1 MDRIERAYPSLRA
14 RLIGMLGLF
23 AALFLGLTLYLYLTS
38 RTLFA
43 EALQKE
49 LSGDLEWM
57 ASIVRDRPGL
67 ARDPIRSDSLCKAV
81 ARFKAYRV
89 TVLDSAGRVLA
100 DSHVPREEVGTLEN
114 HAGRPEMR
122 MASKEGWGH
131 SWRYSSTLGRGML
144 YVARKVPDQACY
156 LRMAAGPVTLNS
168 FQMASFKVFVLF
180 LALFLAASFAITWW
194 ISRKISAPLLRLTGG
209 GDAAPDP
216 EKPPR
221 WEAEFR
227 EAEVLNK
234 AFQGYVDQVRTLGR
248 QVETQRDK
256 LAAVLNQLEEGI
268 LILSPDG
275 VVVAA
280 NPASLRLLGSG
291 GSQESDGPEGLG
303 GQAADSRDAASW
315 IGRPLRQLL
324 PRSPLVAWVAAAQSP
339 DRTPMMHVDKG
350 PDAPFDLLCH
360 LAPLD
365 AGGADARPFARPFN
379 EGDGERDRERDRGR
393 GGDPEGR
400 ELLLT
405 ALDVTEFRHLDR
417 VKSEFVAN
425 ASHELKTPLSSI
437 KGYAEALLEGA
448 LNDAK
453 VREPFVG
460 KIHANALRLE
470 RLVQDLLSLS
480 HLEAN
485 PEPKEPEPLPLRGY
499 ANAAANLHR
508 QAIEAAGVRVENH
521 VGEDLRV
528 LMEPRDL
535 ELILNNLV
543 GNAVKYNRPGG
554 KIRIGCEPD
563 AEEGGEGGLKLS
575 VKDTGIGIPVE
586 MLPRI
591 FERFYRA
598 GAARASKEGTGLGLA
613 IVKHAAQKY
622 GIAVSAESVMGEGS
636 RFTLRIP
643 PGRIVAP

>member
-1 MDRIERAYPSLRA
+1 MGEIERAYPSLRA
-14 RLIGMLGLF
+14 HLIGMLGIF
-23 AALFLGLTLYLYLTS
+23 AALFLCLTLYLYLTS

-57 ASIVRDRPGL
+57 ASIVRDQPGL

-89 TVLDSAGRVLA
+89 TVIDSAGHVLA
-100 DSHVPREEVGTLEN
+100 DSHVPRGEVGSLEN
-114 HAGRPEMR
+114 HAGRPEMA
-122 MASKEGWGH
+122 MASKSGWGH

-168 FQMASFKVFVLF
+168 FQMASLKVFVLF

-209 GDAAPDP
+209 GAADP

-227 EAEVLNK
+227 EAEVLNRT
-234 AFQGYVDQVRTLGR
+234 FQGYVGQVRTLGR

-280 NPASLRLLGSG
+280 NPASLRLLGPG
-291 GSQESDGPEGLG
+291 
-303 GQAADSRDAASW
+303 ADSRDAASW
-315 IGRPLRQLL
+315 IGKPLRRLL
-324 PRSPLVAWVAAAQSP
+324 PRSPLGAWVDAIQSP

-350 PDAPFDLLCH
+350 PDSPFDLLCH
-360 LAPLD
+360 LAPLHAED
-365 AGGADARPFARPFN
+365 AGNA
-379 EGDGERDRERDRGR
+379 
-393 GGDPEGR
+393 GDPAARAGR

-405 ALDVTEFRHLDR
+405 VLDVSEFRHLDR

-448 LNDAK
+448 LDDAK
-453 VREPFVG
+453 VRGPFVG

-485 PEPKEPEPLPLRGY
+485 PDPKEPEPLPLRGY
-499 ANAAANLHR
+499 ANAAVNLHR
-508 QAIEAAGVRVENH
+508 HAIEAAGVRVENH
-521 VGEDLRV
+521 AGEDIQV

-554 KIRIGCEPD
+554 KIRIWTEAD
-563 AEEGGEGGLKLS
+563 GEGGYKLS
-575 VKDTGIGIPVE
+575 VKDTGIGIPEE

-598 GAARASKEGTGLGLA
+598 GASRASKEGTGLGLA
-613 IVKHAAQKY
+613 IVKHAAHKY
-622 GIAVSAESVMGEGS
+622 GITVSAESVMGEGS

-643 PGRIVAP
+643 ADMTVSA

>member
-1 MDRIERAYPSLRA
+1 MGEIERAYPSLRA
-14 RLIGMLGLF
+14 HLIGMLGIF

-43 EALQKE
+43 EALQNE

-57 ASIVRDRPGL
+57 ASIVRDQPGL

-81 ARFKAYRV
+81 ARFKGYRV
-89 TVLDSAGRVLA
+89 TLIDAAGHVLA
-100 DSHVPREEVGTLEN
+100 DSHVPREEVGSLES
-114 HAGRPEMR
+114 HSDRPEMA
-122 MASKEGWGH
+122 MASRDGWGH

-168 FQMASFKVFVLF
+168 FQMASLKVFALF

-194 ISRKISAPLLRLTGG
+194 ISRKISAPLLRITGG
-209 GDAAPDP
+209 GTAVPDP
-216 EKPPR
+216 ENPPR

-227 EAEVLNK
+227 EAEALNR
-234 AFQGYVDQVRTLGR
+234 AFQGYVGQVRTLGR

-268 LILSPDG
+268 LILSLDG

-280 NPASLRLLGSG
+280 NPASLRLLGPG
-291 GSQESDGPEGLG
+291 AESRE
-303 GQAADSRDAASW
+303 AAAW

-324 PRSPLVAWVAAAQSP
+324 PRSPLGAWVDAAQSP

-350 PDAPFDLLCH
+350 PDSPFDLLCH
-360 LAPLD
+360 LAPLHARD
-365 AGGADARPFARPFN
+365 ASDSG
-379 EGDGERDRERDRGR
+379 
-393 GGDPEGR
+393 

-405 ALDVTEFRHLDR
+405 VLDVSEFRHLDR

-448 LNDAK
+448 LDDAK
-453 VREPFVG
+453 VRGPFVG

-485 PEPKEPEPLPLRGY
+485 PEPREPEPLPLRGY
-499 ANAAANLHR
+499 ANSAVNLHR
-508 QAIEAAGVRVENH
+508 HAIEAAGVRVENH
-521 VGEDLRV
+521 AGEDIQV

-554 KIRIGCEPD
+554 KIRIWTETD
-563 AEEGGEGGLKLS
+563 GEGGLRLS
-575 VKDTGIGIPVE
+575 VKDTGIGIPEE

-598 GAARASKEGTGLGLA
+598 GASRASKEGTGLGLA
-613 IVKHAAQKY
+613 IVKHAAHKY
-622 GIAVSAESVMGEGS
+622 GITVSAESVMGEGS
-636 RFTLRIP
+636 RFILRIP
-643 PGRIVAP
+643 ARMTVATYSGAP

>member
-1 MDRIERAYPSLRA
+1 MAEIEREYPSLRA
-14 RLIGMLGLF
+14 HLIGMLGIF

-43 EALQKE
+43 DALQKE

-57 ASIVRDRPGL
+57 ASNLRDRPEL
-67 ARDPIRSDSLCKAV
+67 ARDPLLSDSLCKAV
-81 ARFKAYRV
+81 SRFKGFRV
-89 TVLDSAGRVLA
+89 TIIDASGRVIA
-100 DSHVPREEVGTLEN
+100 DSHVSRAEVAALEN
-114 HAGRPEMR
+114 HSSRPEIR
-122 MASKEGWGH
+122 MADAGGWGH

-144 YVARKVPDQACY
+144 YVARKVPEQACY

-168 FQMASFKVFVLF
+168 FQMASLKTFVLF
-180 LALFLAASFAITWW
+180 LALFLGASLAITWW
-194 ISRKISAPLLRLTGG
+194 ISRKISSPLLQLTGR
-209 GDAAPDP
+209 GDGPGSGPAGPGNGASGPAGS

-234 AFQGYVDQVRTLGR
+234 AFEGYVRQVRTLGR
-248 QVETQRDK
+248 EVETQRDK
-256 LAAVLNQLEEGI
+256 LMAVLNQLDEGI
-268 LILSPDG
+268 LILTADG
-275 VVVAA
+275 LIVAS
-280 NPASLRLLGSG
+280 NPSSLRLLGAG
-291 GSQESDGPEGLG
+291 TGAGSETDTR
-303 GQAADSRDAASW
+303 AAGWVGRSLRD
-315 IGRPLRQLL
+315 LL
-324 PRSPLVAWVAAAQSP
+324 PHSPLVAWIAAAQSP
-339 DRTPMMHVDKG
+339 DRTPMMHIDKG
-350 PDAPFDLLCH
+350 PESNFDLLCH
-360 LAPLD
+360 LAPLH
-365 AGGADARPFARPFN
+365 AG
-379 EGDGERDRERDRGR
+379 DREY
-393 GGDPEGR
+393 
-400 ELLLT
+400 LLT
-405 ALDVTEFRHLDR
+405 LLDVTEFRHLDR

-448 LNDAK
+448 LNDPK

-499 ANAAANLHR
+499 INAAFNLHR
-508 QAIEAAGVRVENH
+508 HAMEGAGVRMENH
-521 VGEDLRV
+521 VGEDTRV

-554 KIRIGCEPD
+554 KVKLWTEVV
-563 AEEGGEGGLKLS
+563 EKGESGAKGETAALKLF
-575 VKDTGIGIPVE
+575 VKDTGIGIPEE

-598 GAARASKEGTGLGLA
+598 GASRASKEGTGLGLA
-613 IVKHAAQKY
+613 IVKHAAHKY
-622 GIAVSAESVMGEGS
+622 GMTVAAESEIGEGS
-636 RFTLRIP
+636 RFIVGIP
-643 PGRIVAP
+643 AERLDAPKSAA

>member
-1 MDRIERAYPSLRA
+1 MGQIERAYPSLRA
-14 RLIGMLGLF
+14 HLIGMLGIF

-57 ASIVRDRPGL
+57 ASIVRDQPGM

-81 ARFKAYRV
+81 ARFKDYRV
-89 TVLDSAGRVLA
+89 TVIDSSGRVLA
-100 DSHVPREEVGTLEN
+100 DSHVPREEVGNLEN
-114 HAGRPEMR
+114 HSGRPEMK
-122 MASKEGWGH
+122 MASAEGWGH
-131 SWRYSSTLGRGML
+131 AWRYSSTLGRGML

-168 FQMASFKVFVLF
+168 FQMASLKVFVLF

-194 ISRKISAPLLRLTGG
+194 ISRKISTPLLRLTGG

-227 EAEVLNK
+227 EAEVLNR
-234 AFQGYVDQVRTLGR
+234 AFQGYVGQVRTLGR

-280 NPASLRLLGSG
+280 NPASLRLLGPAAG
-291 GSQESDGPEGLG
+291 AAGAGATAAGATAAG
-303 GQAADSRDAASW
+303 ATAAGAAGADSGDAASW
-315 IGRPLRQLL
+315 IGRPLRKLL
-324 PRSPLVAWVAAAQSP
+324 PLSPLGAWVDAAQSP

-365 AGGADARPFARPFN
+365 AGGPTARA
-379 EGDGERDRERDRGR
+379 
-393 GGDPEGR
+393 GR

-405 ALDVTEFRHLDR
+405 VLDVTEFRHLDR

-448 LNDAK
+448 LNDPK

-460 KIHANALRLE
+460 KIHANAMRLE

-485 PEPKEPEPLPLRGY
+485 PDPKEPEPLPLRGY
-499 ANAAANLHR
+499 ANAAVNLHR
-508 QAIEAAGVRVENH
+508 HAIEAAGVRVENH
-521 VGEDLRV
+521 VGEDILV

-554 KIRIGCEPD
+554 KIKIWTE
-563 AEEGGEGGLKLS
+563 AEGGWKLS
-575 VKDTGIGIPVE
+575 VKDTGIGIPEE

-598 GAARASKEGTGLGLA
+598 GASRASKEGTGLGLA
-613 IVKHAAQKY
+613 IVKHAAHKY
-622 GIAVSAESVMGEGS
+622 GMTVSAESVMGEGS
-636 RFTLRIP
+636 RFTLAIP
-643 PGRIVAP
+643 AVLAVAV